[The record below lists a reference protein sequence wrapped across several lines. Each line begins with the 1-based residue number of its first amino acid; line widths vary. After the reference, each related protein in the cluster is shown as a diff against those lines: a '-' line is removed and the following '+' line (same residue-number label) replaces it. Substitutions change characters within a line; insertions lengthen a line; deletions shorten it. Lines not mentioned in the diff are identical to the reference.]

1 LRAGPSDR
9 RRRPGVDRCPAAV
22 AHTAG
27 IRYRCGRG
35 VGIVGPVNAQISS
48 FRFFLLFT
56 SPQVKATERVGDR
69 DRLRGFDLS
78 EQPRDP
84 APFLWMHRQ
93 HVDDV
98 GPIVS
103 VLVAVAHQAV
113 SPHPALASRFPE
125 RRRSWP
131 RRMPPGRRQADIQP
145 LASDSRRPRAGPCSR
160 RCGTDAARARRRGAQ
175 RRASPL
181 LTCGSLE
188 RTTGFEPA
196 TPTLARWCS
205 TN

>member
-1 LRAGPSDR
+1 MNRSDLPARANEHRDDQDEDDESEDHQAQVRGLELRAGPSDR

-35 VGIVGPVNAQISS
+35 VRIVGPVNAQISS

-103 VLVAVAHQAV
+103 VLVAVAKQLRGDRVTVGLVVDQNVAEGV
-113 SPHPALASRFPE
+113 AGRG
-125 RRRSWP
+125 RRD
-131 RRMPPGRRQADIQP
+131 PGR
-145 LASDSRRPRAGPCSR
+145 
-160 RCGTDAARARRRGAQ
+160 
-175 RRASPL
+175 
-181 LTCGSLE
+181 
-188 RTTGFEPA
+188 
-196 TPTLARWCS
+196 
-205 TN
+205 

>member
-1 LRAGPSDR
+1 MSRGRRAHRRDPVSVLPGCSDR
-9 RRRPGVDRCPAAV
+9 RTSERS
-22 AHTAG
+22 HE
-27 IRYRCGRG
+27 
-35 VGIVGPVNAQISS
+35 
-48 FRFFLLFT
+48 LLSVLPT
-56 SPQVKATERVGDR
+56 
-69 DRLRGFDLS
+69 RLR
-78 EQPRDP
+78 PRRSRPPRGWATVSDYEASISP
-84 APFLWMHRQ
+84 SSLATRRRSSGW
-93 HVDDV
+93 
-98 GPIVS
+98 IVSMSMMSPS